1 MRIGLVALSL
11 FTLAAAVAEA
21 AADGVFEHGERVAL
35 WPDGA
40 PEGKG
45 SGPEDTPSVAIHF
58 PAAENATGTAIIVN
72 PGGGY
77 RGLASYHEGTQIAR
91 WLNQVGITAM
101 ILRYR
106 LMPRYHTS
114 AALLDAQRAVR
125 FVRHHAE
132 RIGISTSRIGMMGFS
147 AGGHLTTWAGTDFAA
162 GNPTDRDPINRQSSR
177 PDFLVPVYP
186 GTSASLLGPEER
198 KYIRSTDVL
207 VTEETP
213 PTFLV
218 HAYDDPMVT
227 SAHSTVFFQA
237 LLDAG
242 VPAEIHV
249 FSSGGHGGGL
259 GAGDPIFGQWPELA
273 MRWMRRNG
281 LLTDAPRVSVSG
293 NVRLDGKPFP
303 FGRITFIPDDDRKPT
318 IAAQLYPGKKGAF
331 TITERYGPSVGKY
344 QVEVRRLFANMS
356 TRDGGSPPKAGSET
370 FRTVGPDSSDPIDVE
385 FYPGNNE
392 VMIELESAAANVEK

>member
-162 GNPTDRDPINRQSSR
+162 GNPTDRGSDQSGKAPDRIFWYPYIRVLQQVCWVPRKGSTSVPRMYWLQRKLLQRSLSMLMTTRWLPLLTAPSSSR
-177 PDFLVPVYP
+177 RCSTRVF
-186 GTSASLLGPEER
+186 R
-198 KYIRSTDVL
+198 RRSTFSAVAGM
-207 VTEETP
+207 EE
-213 PTFLV
+213 
-218 HAYDDPMVT
+218 A
-227 SAHSTVFFQA
+227 
-237 LLDAG
+237 
-242 VPAEIHV
+242 
-249 FSSGGHGGGL
+249 
-259 GAGDPIFGQWPELA
+259 
-273 MRWMRRNG
+273 
-281 LLTDAPRVSVSG
+281 
-293 NVRLDGKPFP
+293 
-303 FGRITFIPDDDRKPT
+303 
-318 IAAQLYPGKKGAF
+318 
-331 TITERYGPSVGKY
+331 
-344 QVEVRRLFANMS
+344 
-356 TRDGGSPPKAGSET
+356 
-370 FRTVGPDSSDPIDVE
+370 
-385 FYPGNNE
+385 
-392 VMIELESAAANVEK
+392 